1 MNESSPRQP
10 IDLDARGLRAL
21 AHPQRLRILDLLEAD
36 GPATA
41 TSLADRL
48 GVKTGVTSWHLLKLA
63 EHGLVEEIVD
73 RGNKRE
79 RWWKPTESGW
89 GINHGEFSGDEAL
102 AEASARLLSTVLAQQ
117 LSRALQFL
125 NEDWSQEWR
134 RAWLLTTDQTLTL
147 DPEAMEALRAELWAV
162 LDRYRAAPS
171 AGDAAE
177 RVVIQLQGFPRARS
191 QS

>member
-1 MNESSPRQP
+1 MTESTPRQP
-10 IDLDARGLRAL
+10 INVDARGLRAL
-21 AHPQRLRILDLLEAD
+21 AHPQRLRILDLLEAE

-73 RGNKRE
+73 RGSKRE

-89 GINHGEFSGDEAL
+89 GINHGEFSGDDEL
-102 AEASARLLSTVLAQQ
+102 AEASARLLSTVVSQQ
-117 LSRALQFL
+117 LTRALQFL
-125 NEDWSQEWR
+125 EEDWPAEWR

-147 DPEAMEALRAELWAV
+147 DPEGMEALRAELWAV

-171 AGDAAE
+171 TGDAAE
-177 RVVIQLQGFPRARS
+177 RIVIQLQGFPRARP